1 MRVLAMAMLCAL
13 GGCSMFMHSIERPKA
28 TVRGAQLQ
36 AAGPAGV
43 SGQLQVDVMNPNN
56 FGVPLSGLDWQLSIG
71 GARAVT
77 GSVSLSQTIPAR
89 GVVPIT
95 TSLTVATGDAIAVA
109 QAIAGGARDYELD
122 GTLHFATPV
131 GQLDVDVHYRGT
143 LSGGGLFGS
152 L

>member
-1 MRVLAMAMLCAL
+1 MRFLAIATLCAL
-13 GGCSMFMHSIERPKA
+13 CGCSMFMHSIERPKA

-36 AAGPAGV
+36 VAGTSGV
-43 SGQLQVDVMNPNN
+43 SGQLQVDVMNPND

-71 GARAVT
+71 GVRAVT

-95 TSLTVATGDAIAVA
+95 TSLAIATSDAIAVV

-131 GQLDVDVHYRGT
+131 GELSVDLHYRGT
-143 LSGGGLFGS
+143 VSAGGLFGS

>member
-1 MRVLAMAMLCAL
+1 MAMLCAL
-13 GGCSMFMHSIERPKA
+13 CGCSMFMHSIERPKA

-43 SGQLQVDVMNPNN
+43 RGQLQVDVMNPND

-71 GARAVT
+71 GVRAVT
-77 GSVSLSQTIPAR
+77 GSVQLSQTIPAR

-95 TSLTVATGDAIAVA
+95 ASLAVATRDAIAVA

-122 GTLHFATPV
+122 GTFHFATPV
-131 GQLDVDVHYRGT
+131 GQLDVAVHYRGT
-143 LSGGGLFGS
+143 VSVGGLFGS